1 MSHQVN
7 GTGRQESAGERA
19 RWPRAVAVAVAEEI
33 RAVLAPYCSRVM
45 VAGSLRRGRADVGDV
60 ELVYVSRFENR
71 QVPGDMFSWANVA
84 LAEEAIAGLESR
96 GVLTRRKNVRG
107 YETYGPKNKL
117 MAHRATGV
125 PVDLFATTEGC
136 WWNYLVCR
144 TGPAESNIRIAQAA
158 QRRGWQWNPYGVGFS
173 TGEAMYPVESEEE
186 VFRFVGLPYLEPEKR

>member
-1 MSHQVN
+1 MSEQVD
-7 GTGRQESAGERA
+7 GTGKQEIAGDRQ
-19 RWPRAVAVAVAEEI
+19 RWPRAAALAVAEEI
-33 RAVLAPYCSRVM
+33 QAVLAPGCSRLM

-60 ELVYVSRFENR
+60 ELVYVTQFENR

-117 MAHRATGV
+117 MLHRATGL
-125 PVDLFATTEGC
+125 PVDLFATTEDC

-158 QRRGWQWNPYGVGFS
+158 QRRGWQWNPYSVGFS
-173 TGEAMYPVESEEE
+173 TDDAVHVVGSEEE
-186 VFRFVGLPYLEPEKR
+186 VFRFVGLPFREPENR